1 MCIKTTTFF
10 IIFLFIGPLSYG
22 TTNEEELLNI
32 EEKLYFYP
40 AQGEELLHIFIDR
53 YQNDTLNDYQ
63 GHIYFLQGLLAYE
76 KAETDSA
83 ITCLGNALVL
93 FMEKDNKLYQAKS
106 EIVLGWI
113 YEKIGCYVEAKLNYL
128 KVIDLVDENS
138 ARELGMAHL
147 GLVRC
152 KRALKEPVESENEGI
167 DLLKSLHKKE
177 YALYADFISCLIN
190 QTDKD
195 ITSKLKRI
203 ASSYAKLGMERNVA
217 SAYKS
222 IAFSYINKRQLDS
235 ALIYIEK
242 AHPLCNSEY
251 PIISLAPALIQ
262 AKGYIYLL
270 KEEYETARVYLNES
284 LTLSEN
290 LNQPYTKQ
298 FIYECLFR
306 IDTLEGN
313 YKEGIRTL
321 LLAQDNKELNLNQSK
336 QYITKVMEVSANI
349 NVIKED
355 IVRLKNKRKVT
366 ILLFITL
373 IIVVFL
379 ILTILWLVDIKK
391 KQKIII
397 EERGIKLG
405 LSYLIY
411 NLSEIN
417 ILTRFYTLT
426 EEEKSKFINLND
438 QFEIAYARSIT
449 KMRKLFTNLSNSEIR
464 YAVLFAM
471 NLSDELIAKIRN
483 VNLDSVQK
491 TKRRL
496 REKIGLEKGADLKEY
511 FRGFLGKEYD
521 RSK

>member
-1 MCIKTTTFF
+1 
-10 IIFLFIGPLSYG
+10 
-22 TTNEEELLNI
+22 
-32 EEKLYFYP
+32 
-40 AQGEELLHIFIDR
+40 
-53 YQNDTLNDYQ
+53 
-63 GHIYFLQGLLAYE
+63 
-76 KAETDSA
+76 
-83 ITCLGNALVL
+83 
-93 FMEKDNKLYQAKS
+93 
-106 EIVLGWI
+106 
-113 YEKIGCYVEAKLNYL
+113 
-128 KVIDLVDENS
+128 
-138 ARELGMAHL
+138 
-147 GLVRC
+147 
-152 KRALKEPVESENEGI
+152 
-167 DLLKSLHKKE
+167 
-177 YALYADFISCLIN
+177 
-190 QTDKD
+190 
-195 ITSKLKRI
+195 
-203 ASSYAKLGMERNVA
+203 
-217 SAYKS
+217 
-222 IAFSYINKRQLDS
+222 
-235 ALIYIEK
+235 
-242 AHPLCNSEY
+242 
-251 PIISLAPALIQ
+251 
-262 AKGYIYLL
+262 
-270 KEEYETARVYLNES
+270 
-284 LTLSEN
+284 
-290 LNQPYTKQ
+290 
-298 FIYECLFR
+298 
-306 IDTLEGN
+306 
-313 YKEGIRTL
+313 
-321 LLAQDNKELNLNQSK
+321 
-336 QYITKVMEVSANI
+336 
-349 NVIKED
+349 VIKED

-373 IIVVFL
+373 IIVVVL